1 MSDRRKMNLEEL
13 RKSFP
18 SLDDFSA
25 KKLLGGDYW
34 NPNWANAEVGGG
46 DFVRMPSG
54 NAWGQG
60 DWFMN
65 QVMSQPSNTRPTGG
79 GGDAYFGDADDWD
92 DSYGDMGGDSWGDGG
107 WDAGGSGGY
116 EPDYDGNPGGTQG
129 SSMTWPPFSQ
139 LWLCYPHNNINGEPQ
154 HPSSDP
160 WVSNQCA
167 VRVGYTFL
175 QAGIDLSSYTQLLT
189 SEGYPRWARGLA
201 LWVSQ
206 HFGPPIILSEAEFQS
221 TYWNCTGLI
230 FLDLPGNTD
239 HIDLFNAGETGSGYY
254 TPTEVWFWPID

>member
-1 MSDRRKMNLEEL
+1 MSDPNKMNLEEV
-13 RKSFP
+13 KKNFP
-18 SLDDFSA
+18 SLGDFS
-25 KKLLGGDYW
+25 KEKLLGGGVPIDGDYW
-34 NPNWANAEVGGG
+34 DANWNVGPYGDSLTYSEFQQEMGHPGFSGG
-46 DFVRMPSG
+46 S
-54 NAWGQG
+54 GQG
-60 DWFMN
+60 GL
-65 QVMSQPSNTRPTGG
+65 TGG
-79 GGDAYFGDADDWD
+79 GGYAYFGDTDDWD
-92 DSYGDMGGDSWGDGG
+92 DSYGDMGGDSWGDGS

-129 SSMTWPPFSQ
+129 GSMTWPPFSQ

-206 HFGPPIILSEAEFQS
+206 HFGPPIILSEAEFQN